1 MNYNYNYN
9 PPPPSFSTLLPPL
22 HSSLS
27 LLSSSLSLLD
37 SSTSDFPRLS
47 SVLKTV
53 RHYEVI
59 PQPTLQAAEASL
71 RDEIGPFI
79 ELLLERVDKELERK
93 GRRVETLKARCEL
106 NGGRLSNYNREQ
118 KSGAGGGG
126 IQKKSGGTKEAG
138 SGSGG
143 KKLNGEAGL
152 RAKVVRQRK
161 EALKY
166 SVERLEMEVAQKE
179 RELRMRLEQQGG
191 GPVL

>member
-1 MNYNYNYN
+1 MNYNYNYNYN
-9 PPPPSFSTLLPPL
+9 PPPPSFAALLPPL
-22 HSSLS
+22 HSSLN

-53 RHYEVI
+53 RHYELI

-118 KSGAGGGG
+118 KSAGGG
-126 IQKKSGGTKEAG
+126 IHKNLK
-138 SGSGG
+138 GG
-143 KKLNGEAGL
+143 KKLNGEAAL

-191 GPVL
+191 GPVV

>member
-1 MNYNYNYN
+1 MSYYHQQ
-9 PPPPSFSTLLPPL
+9 PPTFSTLLPPL

-37 SSTSDFPRLS
+37 SSTSDLPRLS

-53 RHYEVI
+53 RHYELI
-59 PQPTLQAAEASL
+59 PQPTLQAAESSL

-106 NGGRLSNYNREQ
+106 NGGS
-118 KSGAGGGG
+118 G
-126 IQKKSGGTKEAG
+126 IQKKERLT
-138 SGSGG
+138 
-143 KKLNGEAGL
+143 GEAAL

-166 SVERLEMEVAQKE
+166 SVERLEMEVGQKE

-191 GPVL
+191 GLVV

>member
-22 HSSLS
+22 HSSLN

-53 RHYEVI
+53 RHYELI

-118 KSGAGGGG
+118 KSGAGGG
-126 IQKKSGGTKEAG
+126 IQKKGGGAREAG

-143 KKLNGEAGL
+143 KKLNGEAAL

-179 RELRMRLEQQGG
+179 RELRIRLEQQGG

>member
-1 MNYNYNYN
+1 MNYNYAYN

-22 HSSLS
+22 HSSLN

-53 RHYEVI
+53 RHYELI

-118 KSGAGGGG
+118 KSGAGAGG
-126 IQKKSGGTKEAG
+126 IPKNKDKEAG
-138 SGSGG
+138 AGAGR
-143 KKLNGEAGL
+143 KKLNGEAAL
-152 RAKVVRQRK
+152 RARVVRQRK

-191 GPVL
+191 GLAL

>member
-9 PPPPSFSTLLPPL
+9 PPPPSFATLLPPL
-22 HSSLS
+22 HSSLN

-53 RHYEVI
+53 RHYELI

-71 RDEIGPFI
+71 RHEIGPFI

-118 KSGAGGGG
+118 KSGGAGG
-126 IQKKSGGTKEAG
+126 IQKNLK
-138 SGSGG
+138 GG
-143 KKLNGEAGL
+143 KKLNGEAAL

-191 GPVL
+191 GPVV